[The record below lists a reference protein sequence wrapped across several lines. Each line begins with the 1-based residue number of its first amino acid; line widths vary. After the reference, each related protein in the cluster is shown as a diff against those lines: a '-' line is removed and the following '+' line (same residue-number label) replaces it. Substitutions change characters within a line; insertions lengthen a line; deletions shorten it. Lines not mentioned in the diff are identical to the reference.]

1 MPDTFDS
8 LLPPVDMLFDGST
21 TQEQFSALGENF
33 VSYFL
38 INHARV
44 GPNDRILDIG
54 CGLGQKARPLT
65 RFLSSDGSY
74 RGLDIVSKAIDW
86 CRDHYRAFPNFEFS
100 LADVFSSE
108 YNPDGKVLAK
118 KLVLPYPDESFDC
131 VLLAS
136 VFTHLLPDDVEH
148 YFQEIARVT
157 RPGARM
163 ISTYFLFND
172 EARSHISAGRIHLP
186 FRKARSLRKQ
196 VHRVLDPDVP
206 EKAVAYEEDW
216 VRALHLRNRLSI
228 VEITYGNWSGRTD
241 LVLCLQ
247 DTIIAVK
254 E

>member
-1 MPDTFDS
+1 
-8 LLPPVDMLFDGST
+8 MLFDGST
-21 TQEQFSALGENF
+21 TQEEFCSLGENF

-38 INHARV
+38 LNHARV

-74 RGLDIVSKAIDW
+74 SGLDMVSNAIDW
-86 CRDHYRAFPNFEFS
+86 CRKHYSAFPNFDFS
-100 LADVFSSE
+100 LADVFNRK
-108 YNPDGKVLAK
+108 YNPNGKVLAK

-148 YFQEIARVT
+148 YFHEIARVT
-157 RPGARM
+157 RRGART
-163 ISTYFLFND
+163 ISTYFLFNE
-172 EARSHISAGRIHLP
+172 EARSHIRAGGIRFPL
-186 FRKARSLRKQ
+186 RKVRSLRKQ
-196 VHRVLDPDVP
+196 VYSVNDPDVP

-216 VRALHLRNRLSI
+216 IRALHLRNRLSI

-241 LVLCLQ
+241 LVGCLQ

>member
-1 MPDTFDS
+1 
-8 LLPPVDMLFDGST
+8 MLFDGST
-21 TQEQFSALGENF
+21 THEQFCALGENF

-38 INHARV
+38 ISHARV

-74 RGLDIVSKAIDW
+74 SGLDIVSEAIDW

-100 LADVFSSE
+100 VADVFSRE

-157 RPGARM
+157 RRGARM
-163 ISTYFLFND
+163 ISSYFLFND
-172 EARSHISAGRIHLP
+172 EARSHIRAGRIHLP
-186 FRKARSLRKQ
+186 FRKVPSLRRQ
-196 VHRVLDPDVP
+196 VHHVLDLDVP

-247 DTIIAVK
+247 DTVIAVK